1 MAIMMMIVIL
11 IVGITCDI
19 APIAGLNHN
28 PTATA
33 AIGRGGGGKTINK
46 ITLEIVVV
54 DFVRLPRRGVRHLI
68 VKMQLVI
75 RERVGY
81 RSL

>member
-1 MAIMMMIVIL
+1 MAMMMMIVIL

-33 AIGRGGGGKTINK
+33 AIGGGGKEEK
-46 ITLEIVVV
+46 Q
-54 DFVRLPRRGVRHLI
+54 LI
-68 VKMQLVI
+68 KSHWKL
-75 RERVGY
+75 
-81 RSL
+81 